1 MRAREPD
8 RAGYVVRD
16 GVRVYYEVFGAGTPT
31 VLLMP
36 TWPILHSRFWK
47 LQVPYLAQ
55 HYRVLTFDPRGNGRS
70 DRPPDAKAYAD
81 WQYAEDALA
90 VLDETGTDR
99 AIVAGLCPGVNWSI
113 HFVTTHPER
122 TLGLIAIAPGLAYL
136 TPPHA
141 HRAGL
146 SFEEVR
152 ETYEGWAKFNR
163 HHMREDY
170 RDYVEWHSAEMFP
183 EPHSTKPYDDGVE
196 WGLGTDARTLT
207 LTVEAP
213 GFPNNR
219 EEAEEL
225 ARRVRCPVLIIHG
238 DQDRCQPLSRAHR
251 LAEITG
257 GKLVILEG
265 AGHLS
270 HVRNPVVVNMLMKDF
285 VDTVAGGQPRHI
297 IWERA
302 MQRPRRALFISSSIG
317 LGHIHRDLAVAREL
331 RALLP
336 DLEIT
341 WWAQH
346 PASVVLEAA
355 GERLHP
361 KNHLQALES
370 AHWEEESSQH
380 DLHAFYA
387 FRRMDE
393 IFLANFMLFHDITRE
408 TPYDIWIGD
417 ESWEVDYY
425 LHENPE
431 LKSAPYVFM
440 TDVIG
445 FLPVDAANDP
455 REAELTADYN
465 GEMIEQRAR
474 FPYLRDLSLYVG
486 EDYEEL
492 PDAPFGPGLP
502 NIRAWAREWFE
513 PVGYI
518 VPFDPASYRDT
529 ETLRLRLGY
538 GREYPLVM
546 AAVGGTAV
554 GRHLLRRIAEAV
566 PLLREEVP
574 DARVVMITGPR
585 IDPREL
591 PDVEGLEK
599 RPYVHNLFEHLA
611 CADAAIVQGG
621 LSTTMELVAA
631 GRPFAY
637 VPLRRHWEQQHYVS
651 YRLSHYGVRTRLDF
665 DQATPDRVAATLK
678 GLLTQRPVYREIKPG
693 GARRAAERI
702 AALLQRSNGQPSDR
716 STGGTP

>member
-1 MRAREPD
+1 LE
-8 RAGYVVRD
+8 
-16 GVRVYYEVFGAGTPT
+16 
-31 VLLMP
+31 
-36 TWPILHSRFWK
+36 H
-47 LQVPYLAQ
+47 
-55 HYRVLTFDPRGNGRS
+55 
-70 DRPPDAKAYAD
+70 
-81 WQYAEDALA
+81 AEDALA
-90 VLDETGTDR
+90 VLEETGTER
-99 AIVAGLCPGVNWSI
+99 AVVAGLCPGVKHSI
-113 HFVTTHPER
+113 LFATGHPER
-122 TLGLIAIAPGLAYL
+122 VLALIAIAPGMPFL

-141 HRAGL
+141 HRVGH
-146 SFEEVR
+146 SFDEVR
-152 ETYEGWAKFNR
+152 ETYEGWAKMNR
-163 HHMREDY
+163 HYMNQDY
-170 RDYVEWHSAEMFP
+170 RGFVEWHSEEMFP
-183 EPHSTKPYDDGVE
+183 EPHSTKPYDDGIE
-196 WGLGTDARTLT
+196 WGLDTDARTLT
-207 LTVEAP
+207 IESEAP
-213 GFPNNR
+213 DFPTNQA
-219 EEAEEL
+219 EAEEL
-225 ARRVRCPVLIIHG
+225 ASRIRCPVLIVHG
-238 DQDRCQPLSRAHR
+238 TQDRCQPLSRAHR

-265 AGHLS
+265 AGHLP
-270 HVRNPVVVNMLMKDF
+270 HNRHPVVVNVLMKDF
-285 VDTVAGGQPRHI
+285 VDSVAGSQPRHI
-297 IWERA
+297 VWERA

-317 LGHIHRDLAVAREL
+317 LGHVHRDLAVAREL
-331 RALLP
+331 RALIP
-336 DLEIT
+336 ELEIT

-355 GERLHP
+355 GERMHP
-361 KNHLQALES
+361 KSHLQALES
-370 AHWEEESSQH
+370 AHWEEESTQH

-431 LKSAPYVFM
+431 LKIAPYVFM

-465 GEMIEQRAR
+465 AEMIEQRAR

-486 EDYEEL
+486 EDYQEL
-492 PDAPFGPGLP
+492 PDAAFGPGLP
-502 NIRAWAREWFE
+502 NIRQWAREWFE

-518 VPFDPASYRDT
+518 VPFDPARYRDT
-529 ETLRLRLGY
+529 GALRVRLGY
-538 GREYPLVM
+538 GRGYPLVM

-554 GRHLLRRIAEAV
+554 GRHLLRRVAEAV

-591 PDVEGLEK
+591 PDAEGLEK

-631 GRPFAY
+631 GRPFVY
-637 VPLRRHWEQQHYVS
+637 VPLRRHWEQQNYVS
-651 YRLSHYGVRTRLDF
+651 YRLSHYGVRTRVDF
-665 DQATPDRVAATLK
+665 DQATPERLAATVK
-678 GLLTQRPVYREIKPG
+678 GLLTERPVYRDIRPG

-702 AALLQRSNGQPSDR
+702 AALLKRG
-716 STGGTP
+716 